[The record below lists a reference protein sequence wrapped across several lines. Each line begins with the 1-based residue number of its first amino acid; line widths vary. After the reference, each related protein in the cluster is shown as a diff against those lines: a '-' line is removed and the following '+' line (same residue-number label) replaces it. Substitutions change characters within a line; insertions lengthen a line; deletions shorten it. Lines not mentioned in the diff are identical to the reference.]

1 MTLVISQVILM
12 PFFSQE
18 SENQADTAQVQNEQV
33 VPSVSAEN
41 VKSEKQLKKER
52 LEQEKLEKKRQKEE
66 KIRLQKEAKEKARE
80 EARIKKEEERQA
92 GILDNE
98 QLSNLLYDLSKAFI
112 LHDTDITEYDESIS
126 NSFKNIIT
134 TSIKLHQLDR
144 ELYSVKIN
152 DLNKRKKIT
161 NKDVEELLSLLDK
174 EYPIIEEN

>member
-41 VKSEKQLKKER
+41 NKSEKQLKKER

-80 EARIKKEEERQA
+80 EARIKKEEERLKAEKKKKLEKAKKVKFNDVAYRSAENVNAFLSELNRKKPADAKA
-92 GILDNE
+92 G
-98 QLSNLLYDLSKAFI
+98 FI
-112 LHDTDITEYDESIS
+112 RSIS
-126 NSFKNIIT
+126 
-134 TSIKLHQLDR
+134 
-144 ELYSVKIN
+144 
-152 DLNKRKKIT
+152 
-161 NKDVEELLSLLDK
+161 LSLLQ
-174 EYPIIEEN
+174 Y